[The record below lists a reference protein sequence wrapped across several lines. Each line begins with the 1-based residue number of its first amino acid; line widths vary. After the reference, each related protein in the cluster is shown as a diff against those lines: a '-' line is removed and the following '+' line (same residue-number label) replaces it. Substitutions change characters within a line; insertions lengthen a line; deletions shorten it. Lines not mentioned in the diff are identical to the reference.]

1 MTTSTLTPKLNSNDH
16 LNQHKSWH
24 QHHYQQ
30 KAALSFDSCY
40 KRFNLTDWKAILLK
54 KKRFSGHGG
63 YDGVDG
69 SDDDGWVDTVLL
81 QPIWG
86 WWVPSG
92 VCTPSQVILNVILLA
107 IFHHFEIQV
116 WPTVFLWHSDTT
128 NKCLI
133 FHLTPV
139 DNTVTESF
147 LYQLLFIFWKITR
160 VKTYGRSRG
169 KFMTALFGLE
179 QDMSTWGEVYSLPA
193 SLLHTHT
200 RAHYELLTERFSR
213 IFQGPESSEP
223 LLHC

>member
-1 MTTSTLTPKLNSNDH
+1 MPILWNINKSALVEDSTLKILVNFEANFPPWNALNIAKQPGLLYISMTTSTLTPKLNSNDH

-40 KRFNLTDWKAILLK
+40 KRFNLTDWKALLL

-69 SDDDGWVDTVLL
+69 SDDDGWVDSVLL

-116 WPTVFLWHSDTT
+116 WPTVFCDIQTIQISASYSTLLLWTT
-128 NKCLI
+128 
-133 FHLTPV
+133 
-139 DNTVTESF
+139 
-147 LYQLLFIFWKITR
+147 QLLSHPCINH
-160 VKTYGRSRG
+160 Y
-169 KFMTALFGLE
+169 LFFEKLRE
-179 QDMSTWGEVYSLPA
+179 
-193 SLLHTHT
+193 
-200 RAHYELLTERFSR
+200 
-213 IFQGPESSEP
+213 
-223 LLHC
+223 